1 MAAPQVDSGSGHE
14 GASGPRRSG
23 LGAIFLT
30 LFLDLAGFS
39 IIFPLSPALLEY
51 YLGREGDGGLLAGF
65 IALVQRTSPL
75 AVENPVYTAALFG
88 GILGSIYSLLQ
99 FLMSPFWG
107 SLSDR
112 IGRKPVLL
120 VSVAGIAVSYLLWA
134 FSGNFILFIIS
145 RFLAGAMGG
154 NISVATAAAADVST
168 PQTRARAMGIV
179 GMAFGLGFILGPAI
193 GGAASYVNL
202 SEKVPGLNPFSVP
215 AFAAF
220 GLAVLNFLWVAK
232 RFEETLPPERRGK
245 SEERRTINPVRFF
258 QRFDFPGVRAANLI
272 YFFYLLAFGGME
284 FTLTFLA
291 RERFAYEP
299 VDNVWIFVFTGL
311 VMALVQGG
319 LVRRL
324 APRWGERRVA
334 MVGLVA
340 VIPGFVLLGAAQSL
354 WVFYAGLFFM
364 GFGAGLVQPAITAL
378 VSLYTPADRQG
389 GIMGIFRSLG
399 SFSRAVGPLLAT
411 VLFWQYGS
419 SVSYYL
425 GAAILILPAAV
436 VLRLPAPPRH
446 VGAG

>member
-1 MAAPQVDSGSGHE
+1 MAAPLVGSGSGHE
-14 GASGPRRSG
+14 SASGPRRSG

-65 IALVQRTSPL
+65 IALVRSASPL
-75 AVENPVYTAALFG
+75 ASENPVFTAALFG
-88 GILGSIYSLLQ
+88 GLLGSIYSLLQ
-99 FLMSPFWG
+99 FLLSPFWG

-112 IGRKPVLL
+112 VGRKPVLL
-120 VSVAGIAVSYLLWA
+120 ASVVGIAVSYLLWA
-134 FSGNFILFIIS
+134 FSGNFIVFIVS
-145 RFLAGAMGG
+145 RFLGGAMGG

-193 GGAASYVNL
+193 GGVASHFDL
-202 SEKVPGLNPFSVP
+202 SEKIPGLNRFSAP

-220 GLAVLNFLWVAK
+220 ALALLNLLWVAS
-232 RFEETLPPERRGK
+232 RFDETLPPERRGR

-258 QRFDFPGVRAANLI
+258 QRLDFAGVRAANFI

-299 VDNVWIFVFTGL
+299 VDNVWIFCFTGL
-311 VMALVQGG
+311 VMAFVQGG

-340 VIPGFVLLGAAQSL
+340 VIPGFVLLGAAESQ
-354 WVFYAGLFFM
+354 WTFYAGLFFM
-364 GFGAGLVQPAITAL
+364 GLGAGLVQPAITAL

-399 SFSRAVGPLLAT
+399 SFSRAIGPLLAT
-411 VLFWQYGS
+411 VLFWRYGS
-419 SVSYYL
+419 SASYYL
-425 GAAILILPAAV
+425 GAAILVLPAAL
-436 VLRLPAPPRH
+436 VLRLPPPHRRD
-446 VGAG
+446 GEG